1 MTIGDSAV
9 KAERQFQGEMAVRTI
24 VREPSSPLP
33 AYGSLREDAFAASHS
48 VPRVRRFYSRIGK
61 RLFDLAFAATF
72 LLLIGVWLLPLIG
85 LIIKLNSPGPALF
98 RQRRVGLGGAEFTCL
113 KFRTMSHRPGAE
125 FKQVERND
133 PRVTKVGAILRKT
146 NLDELPQFI
155 NVLTGDMSVVG
166 PRPHVPELDEAFS
179 GSVPSY
185 SCRNL
190 VRPGVTGLAQIS
202 GCRGETRSVREMN
215 HRVRFDVFYVRS
227 LSFRMD
233 LSIIVGTLI
242 SVLRGD
248 DRAF

>member
-9 KAERQFQGEMAVRTI
+9 KAERQFQSELAVRTV
-24 VREPSSPLP
+24 VREPVSSMP
-33 AYGSLREDAFAASHS
+33 AYGSFHENSTVS
-48 VPRVRRFYSRIGK
+48 PNKVPRVRRFYSRFGK
-61 RLFDLAFAATF
+61 RLFDFVFAVTF
-72 LLLIGVWLLPLIG
+72 LLLIGSWLLPLIG
-85 LIIKLNSPGPALF
+85 LIIKINSPGPAFF
-98 RQRRVGLGGAEFTCL
+98 RQRRVGWGGAEFTCL

-133 PRVTKVGAILRKT
+133 PRVTSVGAVLRRT
-146 NLDELPQFI
+146 NLDEIPQFI
-155 NVLTGDMSVVG
+155 NVLLGDMSVVG

-215 HRVRFDVFYVRS
+215 HRVRFDVFYIRT
-227 LSFRMD
+227 LSFYVDFM
-233 LSIIVGTLI
+233 IIIRTVI
-242 SVLRGD
+242 KVVRGD
-248 DRAF
+248 EKAF

>member
-1 MTIGDSAV
+1 V
-9 KAERQFQGEMAVRTI
+9 KAERQFQREVAVRVI
-24 VREPSSPLP
+24 GRDPVSSLAAYGGGQESSPVS
-33 AYGSLREDAFAASHS
+33 AHG
-48 VPRVRRFYSRIGK
+48 VPRVRRFYSRYGK
-61 RLFDLAFAATF
+61 RLFDLVFAASF
-72 LLLIGVWLLPLIG
+72 LLLIGSWLLPLIG
-85 LIIKLNSPGPALF
+85 LIIKLNSSGPAFF

-125 FKQVERND
+125 FKQTERND
-133 PRVTKVGAILRKT
+133 PRVTRVGALLRKT

-155 NVLTGDMSVVG
+155 NVLLGDMSVVG

-215 HRVRFDVFYVRS
+215 HRVRFDVFYIRS
-227 LSFRMD
+227 LSFRVD
-233 LSIIVGTLI
+233 LSIIIGTI
-242 SVLRGD
+242 ASVLRGD

>member
-1 MTIGDSAV
+1 M
-9 KAERQFQGEMAVRTI
+9 KAERQFQGEVAVRTV
-24 VREPSSPLP
+24 VREPVSSMA
-33 AYGSLREDAFAASHS
+33 AYGSFHENSHLS
-48 VPRVRRFYSRIGK
+48 VHNALGVRRFYPRFGK
-61 RLFDLAFAATF
+61 RLFDLVFAATF
-72 LLLIGVWLLPLIG
+72 LLLIGIWLLPLIG
-85 LIIKLNSPGPALF
+85 LIIKINSPGPAFF

-133 PRVTKVGAILRKT
+133 PRVTRVGAVLRRT
-146 NLDELPQFI
+146 NLDEIPQFI
-155 NVLTGDMSVVG
+155 NVLLGDMSVVG

-215 HRVRFDVFYVRS
+215 HRVRFDVFYVRT
-227 LSFRMD
+227 LAFD
-233 LSIIVGTLI
+233 VDFLIILKTILKV
-242 SVLRGD
+242 VLGD
-248 DRAF
+248 EKAF

>member
-1 MTIGDSAV
+1 V
-9 KAERQFQGEMAVRTI
+9 KAERQFQSELAVRTV
-24 VREPSSPLP
+24 VREPVSSMG
-33 AYGSLREDAFAASHS
+33 AYDSALKGFQIPSNNI
-48 VPRVRRFYSRIGK
+48 PRVRRFYSRFGK
-61 RLFDLAFAATF
+61 RFFDFVFAATF
-72 LLLIGVWLLPLIG
+72 LALIGVWLLPLIG
-85 LIIKLNSPGPALF
+85 LIVRINSPGPAFF
-98 RQRRVGLGGAEFTCL
+98 RQRRVGLGGVEFTCL

-125 FKQVERND
+125 FKQTERND
-133 PRVTKVGAILRKT
+133 PRVTRVGGILRKT

-155 NVLTGDMSVVG
+155 NVLLGDMSVVG

-185 SCRNL
+185 ACRNL

-233 LSIIVGTLI
+233 VNIIFGTI
-242 SVLRGD
+242 VSVLRGD
-248 DRAF
+248 ERAF

>member
-1 MTIGDSAV
+1 M
-9 KAERQFQGEMAVRTI
+9 KADRQFQGEVAVRAVT
-24 VREPSSPLP
+24 REPVPSIAAFGSFRESPQV
-33 AYGSLREDAFAASHS
+33 AAHS
-48 VPRVRRFYSRIGK
+48 VPRVRRFYSLYGK
-61 RLFDLAFAATF
+61 RLFDFVFAATF
-72 LLLIGVWLLPLIG
+72 LLLVGSWLLPLIG

-133 PRVTKVGAILRKT
+133 PRVTTVGAFLRRT

-155 NVLTGDMSVVG
+155 NVLLGDMSVVG

-215 HRVRFDVFYVRS
+215 HRVRFDVFYIRS
-227 LSFRMD
+227 LSFRVD
-233 LSIIVGTLI
+233 ISIILGTI
-242 SVLRGD
+242 ASVLRGD